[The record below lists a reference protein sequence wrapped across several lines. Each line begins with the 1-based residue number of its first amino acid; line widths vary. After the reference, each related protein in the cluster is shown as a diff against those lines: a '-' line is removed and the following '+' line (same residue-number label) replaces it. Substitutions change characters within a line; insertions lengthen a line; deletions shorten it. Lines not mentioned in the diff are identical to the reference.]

1 VTTRTWVIKIGT
13 MSIFATR
20 RLLAKIE
27 RKDHRTI
34 EATQKP
40 DGYLALGIGR
50 TVPIYKINPL
60 KLKITSK
67 E

>member
-1 VTTRTWVIKIGT
+1 

-60 KLKITSK
+60 KVKITSK